1 MAKLLNK
8 LLANLPKV
16 AAPKKTLSFKEK
28 LKWTG
33 IILVLYYIL
42 LEVSIWGIDPQA
54 TDYFE
59 SLRAILAGRFD
70 SIITLG
76 IGPIVMGSIV
86 LQLLNGAKVIN
97 FDTSTEEGRAMFQG
111 AQKLLAFIFVIFEA
125 IIMVVSGQIPA
136 ANSSLILPI
145 ILQVMLGGI
154 LIIFMD
160 EVVSKWGFGSGVGLF
175 IAAGVCQQIFVG
187 SLNWMPAHVGEAIP
201 GAIPFAIV
209 SLREGLSFVEVFV
222 RTQAGDLLAIIS
234 TIVVLIVSIY
244 AQSMKVE
251 LPLAYG
257 NIRGIGRKFPLPFVY
272 ASNMPVI
279 FTAALLANFRMW
291 TGLLNRAGLLS
302 ESSVQSLMFYI
313 MPHSDFADLVILH
326 FARGGGVL
334 GYQNV
339 VAALVYILLMVFGS
353 ILFAF
358 LWVSM
363 SNMDAGS
370 LADRLSKSGMY
381 RPGFRQDPRV
391 TRKIL
396 DRFVPHITLL
406 GGAFVGLLAALA
418 TLTGAFGGGTG
429 VLLTAGIVYKLYE
442 DVASTQAMES
452 QPLLKKFIGGEG
464 GAGMFGL

>member
-1 MAKLLNK
+1 MLDNLISI
-8 LLANLPKV
+8 LPKV
-16 AAPKKTLSFKEK
+16 ASPKKQLGFKEK
-28 LKWTG
+28 MKWTG

-42 LEVSIWGIDPQA
+42 LEVQLWGIDPQA
-54 TDYFE
+54 VDYFE

-97 FDTSTEEGRAMFQG
+97 FDTSTEEGRALFQG
-111 AQKLLAFIFVIFEA
+111 AQKLLAFAFVIFEA
-125 IIMVVSGQIPA
+125 IIMVASGQIPA
-136 ANSSLILPI
+136 NMAIGSMVVPALIF
-145 ILQVMLGGI
+145 QVMLGGI

-187 SLNWMPAHVGEAIP
+187 SLNWMPAHVGESIP

-209 SLREGLSFVEVFV
+209 SLREGVSFVEVFV
-222 RTQAGDLLAIIS
+222 RSQAGDLLAIIS
-234 TIVVLIVSIY
+234 TVVVLIVSIY

-291 TGLLNRAGLLS
+291 FGLLNRAGLIS
-302 ESSVQSLMFYI
+302 RSTMETVMFYI
-313 MPHSDFADLVILH
+313 LPHSDFADMVVLN
-326 FARGGGVL
+326 FTKGGVL
-334 GYQNV
+334 GTQHIL
-339 VAALVYILLMVFGS
+339 AALTYTVLMVFGS

-363 SNMDAGS
+363 SNMDAAS

-391 TRKIL
+391 TKKIL

-452 QPLLKKFIGGEG
+452 QPLLRKFVGGEG
-464 GAGMFGL
+464 AGGGMFGF